1 VLFGE
6 QKSIDGLDRKKNRD
20 FLGLAP
26 NASLRIDLTNN
37 LLTRKINEVTE
48 NREVTSRQLEQCVH
62 ALPLHILFLICSAI
76 TMGSSAGSVVPRMEL
91 IIWQSLAAV
100 PVLMFAYVLWRN
112 SRKTA
117 PFPVTHIRLLELAAF
132 VEGIA
137 WSIPLALF
145 LPIVDQ
151 SNQTIIIGVSL
162 AVAGV
167 GTLALSRVPIGAIVL
182 SCLMVGSASRAIYL
196 YISDGNLIP
205 AILCGIYGLVLV
217 GIVMSM
223 HWEFLRRTHAE
234 MESERQTQVI
244 SLLLN
249 DFERGTSDWLW
260 ETDTE
265 SKLTYFS
272 PRFAALVGKDDI
284 DIIGRTYK
292 ELVNPTS
299 EHQGWPDFETG
310 MAKQRDIPAH
320 VLTLEIEGQ
329 ARHWHMTA
337 RPLFNDEG
345 RFQGYRGV
353 GRDISEKWMAEQSV
367 QHARDTAER
376 ASAAKTQFLAII
388 SHEIRTPINAIV
400 GFAELLVSN
409 QADTLSAK
417 SKRDYLNTILESAG
431 HLQGLINDLLDA
443 TRIEKGTLTLVDQDN
458 DAAELVE
465 ITAKMCR
472 EQAEKAGVSI
482 VARVTDNVFV
492 RGDLTRLRQV
502 ILNLLTNA
510 IKFSPPG
517 GVVNID
523 LERSTTDD
531 LLLSVRDSGIGI
543 KLEDVERIFEPF
555 VQADEGAT
563 RRFGG
568 VGLGLSI
575 ARKVARLHGGDINL
589 ESTPGAGTTAR
600 LMLPANRIRWP
611 IPAAAQIQS
620 HSAAA

>member
-1 VLFGE
+1 MLFSKREPIEG
-6 QKSIDGLDRKKNRD
+6 QSARRSKDFVGL
-20 FLGLAP
+20 GP
-26 NASLRIDLTNN
+26 NAALRIDLTNN
-37 LLTRKINEVTE
+37 LLTRKIDDIAE
-48 NREVTSRQLEQCVH
+48 NREITNRQLAQCVH

-76 TMGSSAGSVVPRMEL
+76 TIGSSAGGAVPSTEL

-100 PVLMFAYVLWRN
+100 PILMFAYVLWRN
-112 SRKTA
+112 ARRTV
-117 PFPVTHIRLLELAAF
+117 PFAVTHIRLLELAGL

-145 LPIVDQ
+145 LPIVDHN
-151 SNQTIIIGVSL
+151 SQTIIIGVSL

-167 GTLALSRVPIGAIVL
+167 GTLAMSRVPIGAIVL
-182 SCLMVGSASRAIYL
+182 SCLMVGSASRATYL

-223 HWEFLRRTHAE
+223 HWEFLRRTRAE

-260 ETDTE
+260 ETDAE
-265 SKLTYFS
+265 GKLTYFS
-272 PRFAALVGKDDI
+272 PRFATLIGKEDI
-284 DIIGRTYK
+284 DIIGRSYK
-292 ELVNPTS
+292 ELASPSS
-299 EHQGWPDFETG
+299 EDLGWPDFETG
-310 MAKQRDIPAH
+310 MAKQQDIPNQL
-320 VLTLEIEGQ
+320 LTLDVNGQ
-329 ARHWHMTA
+329 QRHWHMSA
-337 RPLFNDEG
+337 RPLQNDEG
-345 RFQGYRGV
+345 RFHGYRGV

-367 QHARDTAER
+367 QNARESAER

-400 GFAELLVSN
+400 GFAELLVSG
-409 QADTLSAK
+409 QADTLTAK
-417 SKRDYLNTILESAG
+417 SRRDYLHTILESAG

-465 ITAKMCR
+465 ITARMCR

-492 RGDLTRLRQV
+492 RGDLTRLKQV

-517 GVVNID
+517 GIVNID
-523 LERSTTDD
+523 LERSAADE
-531 LLLSVRDSGIGI
+531 LMLSVRDSGIGI

-575 ARKVARLHGGDINL
+575 ARKIARLHGGDITL
-589 ESTPGAGTTAR
+589 ESSPGAGTTAR
-600 LMLPANRIRWP
+600 FTMPSNRIRWP
-611 IPAAAQIQS
+611 KVSAPQIAARGV
-620 HSAAA
+620 AA